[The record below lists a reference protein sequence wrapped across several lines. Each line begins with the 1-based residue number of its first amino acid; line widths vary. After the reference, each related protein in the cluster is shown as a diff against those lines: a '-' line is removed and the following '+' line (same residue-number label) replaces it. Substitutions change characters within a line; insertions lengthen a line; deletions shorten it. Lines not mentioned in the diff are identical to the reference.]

1 MSRETVFVTTSKKKI
16 YNIKQ
21 KYKNMQMSDDTAAK
35 IVRLDTANS
44 ILKAATAAVGII
56 TIVDFCVPDPVLGLD
71 EAALS
76 ALTGVLGYASS
87 VVSNKIEKIA
97 NSEDASLQM
106 DEITTLTG
114 QLTDAVGKVKQSRSK

>member
-16 YNIKQ
+16 DNIKK
-21 KYKNMQMSDDTAAK
+21 KYNNMQMSDDTAAK

-44 ILKAATAAVGII
+44 ILKAATAAVGIV
-56 TIVDFCVPDPVLGLD
+56 TVVDFFVPDPVLGLD

-114 QLTDAVGKVKQSRSK
+114 QLTNAVGKVKQSRSK

>member
-16 YNIKQ
+16 DNIKK
-21 KYKNMQMSDDTAAK
+21 KYNNMQMSDDTAAK

-44 ILKAATAAVGII
+44 ILKAATAAVGIV
-56 TIVDFCVPDPVLGLD
+56 TVVDFFVPDPVLGLD

-106 DEITTLTG
+106 DEITTLTE
-114 QLTDAVGKVKQSRSK
+114 QLTNAVGKVKQSRSK